1 MPLRDH
7 FHPPVSNKHRW
18 DSVHGQWPGEIV
30 RSLFDI
36 LPEGYQAEPKIHLGS
51 PIEVDI
57 ATHETESGLAQ
68 STFDEGDGGVATLA
82 VLDPTLTIEADLSEQ
97 DQYEVLIYDV
107 ERDSRLVAAIEIVS
121 PSNKDRVESR
131 EAFVSKMAS
140 MLQQDVCVSIV
151 DLVSNRKANLCSEVL
166 ARLGRGDSRL
176 STNDSHIYASTIR
189 PRRRTK
195 RPSLLDSWSYPMLVG
210 EPLPTLPIWLTP
222 ALRVMLPLEASYQ
235 ETCRLLRIA

>member
-7 FHPPVSNKHRW
+7 FHPPVSIKHRW
-18 DSVHGQWPGEIV
+18 DAVHGGWPMEIV
-30 RSLFDI
+30 RQLFDI
-36 LPEGYQAEPKIHLGS
+36 LPEGFQAEPKIHLGS

-68 STFDEGDGGVATLA
+68 STFDEGDGGVATSA

-107 ERDSRLVAAIEIVS
+107 VRGSRLVAAVEIVS
-121 PSNKDRVESR
+121 PSNKDRAESR

-151 DLVSNRKANLCSEVL
+151 DLVSNRKANMCSEVL

-176 STNDSHIYASTIR
+176 STTDSHIYAATIR
-189 PRRRTK
+189 PRKRT
-195 RPSLLDSWSYPMLVG
+195 RQPSFLDSWFYPMTVG
-210 EPLPTLPIWLTP
+210 QPLPTLPIWLSP
-222 ALRVMLPLEASYQ
+222 SLNVMLPLQACYE